1 MNNITAAFYARV
13 SSDHQAK
20 NNTIDSQIQALL
32 NRIEQDNLLIE
43 KELQF
48 IDDGYSGSTIIRPAL
63 EKLRDEAY
71 LGRFNRLYVLNPS
84 RLARNYAYQ
93 FLLIDEL
100 KKSGVEVFFLLPS
113 KDKRLQNKKFI
124 V

>member
-1 MNNITAAFYARV
+1 MDNITAAFYARV

-32 NRIEQDNLLIE
+32 NRIQQDNLSIE

-63 EKLRDEAY
+63 EQLRDEAY

-100 KKSGVEVFFLLPS
+100 IDEINYPAAS
-113 KDKRLQNKKFI
+113 
-124 V
+124 